1 MNDLL
6 RIDMGSKPPTIKF
19 QALSGNSAERRFYR
33 SLDPQMGAIHSGELG
48 KIQANQMSEAIR
60 PQRPSRR

>member
-19 QALSGNSAERRFYR
+19 QALSGNSAERPFYR
-33 SLDPQMGAIHSGELG
+33 SLDRRMETVLLGE
-48 KIQANQMSEAIR
+48 
-60 PQRPSRR
+60 